1 MASIRDVAKKA
12 GVAACTVSRVL
23 NGTATVSPETRVK
36 IEKAMK
42 ELDYIP
48 NELARGMFRQKS
60 GIIAMLVPSIKHPF
74 FSSLADY
81 IEKELYVKGY
91 KLMLCSTSGSIE
103 REQEYLN
110 TFKSNLV
117 DGIIMAVNSLPET
130 VYEKFA
136 KPMVILDCQISENI
150 PFVVSDHKMG
160 GRLAAE
166 EFIKNNCHH
175 VLHLC
180 AEKEEKKILSYEG
193 HETLK
198 QILSEHGIKT
208 RGQEIRW
215 NSFDLNGYRELAELI
230 LKNYPDIDGI
240 MAADMAALAFYEA
253 GQKLGKRI
261 PDELC
266 IIAYDG
272 TYILDVID
280 ANLTTIVQN
289 LELYSAQVVDTILTL
304 IENPGEHVKNIY
316 VPVSLRNVKSSKI
329 TSNSY

>member
-1 MASIRDVAKKA
+1 M
-12 GVAACTVSRVL
+12 
-23 NGTATVSPETRVK
+23 
-36 IEKAMK
+36 
-42 ELDYIP
+42 
-48 NELARGMFRQKS
+48 
-60 GIIAMLVPSIKHPF
+60 
-74 FSSLADY
+74 
-81 IEKELYVKGY
+81 YVR
-91 KLMLCSTSGSIE
+91 I
-103 REQEYLN
+103 
-110 TFKSNLV
+110 
-117 DGIIMAVNSLPET
+117 
-130 VYEKFA
+130 
-136 KPMVILDCQISENI
+136 
-150 PFVVSDHKMG
+150 
-160 GRLAAE
+160 
-166 EFIKNNCHH
+166 
-175 VLHLC
+175 
-180 AEKEEKKILSYEG
+180 KEEKKILSYEG
-193 HETLK
+193 HETLE

>member
-136 KPMVILDCQISENI
+136 KPMVMLDCQISENI

-198 QILSEHGIKT
+198 QILSEQGIKT

>member
-1 MASIRDVAKKA
+1 
-12 GVAACTVSRVL
+12 
-23 NGTATVSPETRVK
+23 
-36 IEKAMK
+36 
-42 ELDYIP
+42 
-48 NELARGMFRQKS
+48 
-60 GIIAMLVPSIKHPF
+60 
-74 FSSLADY
+74 
-81 IEKELYVKGY
+81 
-91 KLMLCSTSGSIE
+91 
-103 REQEYLN
+103 
-110 TFKSNLV
+110 
-117 DGIIMAVNSLPET
+117 
-130 VYEKFA
+130 
-136 KPMVILDCQISENI
+136 MVMLDCQISENI

-193 HETLK
+193 HETLE

>member
-23 NGTATVSPETRVK
+23 NGTAAVSQETRIK

-110 TFKSNLV
+110 TFRTNLV
-117 DGIIMAVNSLPET
+117 DGIVMAVNSLPET
-130 VYEKFA
+130 VYEHFT
-136 KPMVILDCQISENI
+136 KPMVMLDCHISKNI
-150 PFVVSDHKMG
+150 PFVVSDHRMG
-160 GRLAAE
+160 GQLAAE
-166 EFIKNNCHH
+166 EFINNNCRH

-180 AEKEEKKILSYEG
+180 AEKEEKEILSYKG
-193 HETLK
+193 HETLE
-198 QILSEHGIKT
+198 QILTEHGIQT

-215 NSFDLNGYRELAELI
+215 NSFDLDGYRELAELI

-253 GQKLGKRI
+253 GKKLGKRI
-261 PDELC
+261 PDDLC

-272 TYILDVID
+272 TYILNVID
-280 ANLTTIVQN
+280 TNLTAVVQN
-289 LELYSAQVVDTILTL
+289 LKLYSKEVVAMILEL
-304 IENPGEHVKNIY
+304 IENPGNHIENTYI
-316 VPVSLRNVKSSKI
+316 PVSLKKGK
-329 TSNSY
+329 TS

>member
-1 MASIRDVAKKA
+1 
-12 GVAACTVSRVL
+12 
-23 NGTATVSPETRVK
+23 
-36 IEKAMK
+36 
-42 ELDYIP
+42 
-48 NELARGMFRQKS
+48 
-60 GIIAMLVPSIKHPF
+60 
-74 FSSLADY
+74 
-81 IEKELYVKGY
+81 
-91 KLMLCSTSGSIE
+91 MLCSTSGSIE

-136 KPMVILDCQISENI
+136 KPMVMLDCQISENI

>member
-23 NGTATVSPETRVK
+23 NGTATVSQETRAK

-117 DGIIMAVNSLPET
+117 DGIIMAVNSLPVT
-130 VYEKFA
+130 VYEQFA
-136 KPMVILDCQISENI
+136 KPMVMLDCHISENI
-150 PFVVSDHKMG
+150 PFVVSDHRMG

-166 EFIKNNCHH
+166 EFIRNNCRH

-193 HETLK
+193 HETLE
-198 QILSEHGIKT
+198 QLLTEQGIQT

-253 GQKLGKRI
+253 GRKLRRRI
-261 PDELC
+261 PEELC

-280 ANLTTIVQN
+280 ASLTTIVQN
-289 LELYSAQVVDTILTL
+289 LELYSTQVVDTILAL
-304 IENPGEHVKNIY
+304 IENPERNIGNIY
-316 VPVSLRNVKSSKI
+316 VPVSLKKGA
-329 TSNSY
+329 TS

>member
-23 NGTATVSPETRVK
+23 NGTATVSQETREK

-117 DGIIMAVNSLPET
+117 DGIIMAVNSLPVT
-130 VYEKFA
+130 VYEQFA
-136 KPMVILDCQISENI
+136 KPMVMLDCQISENI
-150 PFVVSDHKMG
+150 PFVVSDHRMG

-166 EFIKNNCHH
+166 EFIRNNCRH

-193 HETLK
+193 HETLE
-198 QILSEHGIKT
+198 QLLTEQGIQT

-253 GQKLGKRI
+253 GRKLRRRI
-261 PDELC
+261 PEELC

-280 ANLTTIVQN
+280 ASLTTIVQN
-289 LELYSAQVVDTILTL
+289 LELYSTQVVDTILAL
-304 IENPGEHVKNIY
+304 IENPERNIGNIY
-316 VPVSLRNVKSSKI
+316 VPVSLKKGA
-329 TSNSY
+329 TS

>member
-1 MASIRDVAKKA
+1 M
-12 GVAACTVSRVL
+12 L

-136 KPMVILDCQISENI
+136 KPMVMLDCQISENI

>member
-48 NELARGMFRQKS
+48 NELARGMFLQKS

-136 KPMVILDCQISENI
+136 KPMVMLDCQISENI

>member
-1 MASIRDVAKKA
+1 
-12 GVAACTVSRVL
+12 
-23 NGTATVSPETRVK
+23 
-36 IEKAMK
+36 
-42 ELDYIP
+42 
-48 NELARGMFRQKS
+48 
-60 GIIAMLVPSIKHPF
+60 
-74 FSSLADY
+74 
-81 IEKELYVKGY
+81 
-91 KLMLCSTSGSIE
+91 MLCSTSGSIE

-117 DGIIMAVNSLPET
+117 DGIIMAVNSLPVT
-130 VYEKFA
+130 VYEQFA
-136 KPMVILDCQISENI
+136 KPMVMLDCQISENI
-150 PFVVSDHKMG
+150 PFVVSDHRMG

-166 EFIKNNCHH
+166 EFIRNNCRH

-193 HETLK
+193 HETLE
-198 QILSEHGIKT
+198 QLLTEQGIQT

-253 GQKLGKRI
+253 GRKLRRRI
-261 PDELC
+261 PEELC

-280 ANLTTIVQN
+280 ASLTTIVQN
-289 LELYSAQVVDTILTL
+289 LELYSTQVVDTILAL
-304 IENPGEHVKNIY
+304 IENPERNIGNIY
-316 VPVSLRNVKSSKI
+316 VPVSLKKGA
-329 TSNSY
+329 TS

>member
-23 NGTATVSPETRVK
+23 NGTAAVSQETRTK

-117 DGIIMAVNSLPET
+117 DGIIMAVNSLHET
-130 VYEKFA
+130 VYEQFT
-136 KPMVILDCQISENI
+136 KPMVMLDCQISENI
-150 PFVVSDHKMG
+150 PFVVSDHRMG

-166 EFIKNNCHH
+166 EFIKNNCRH

-180 AEKEEKKILSYEG
+180 A
-193 HETLK
+193 
-198 QILSEHGIKT
+198 
-208 RGQEIRW
+208 
-215 NSFDLNGYRELAELI
+215 
-230 LKNYPDIDGI
+230 
-240 MAADMAALAFYEA
+240 
-253 GQKLGKRI
+253 
-261 PDELC
+261 
-266 IIAYDG
+266 
-272 TYILDVID
+272 
-280 ANLTTIVQN
+280 
-289 LELYSAQVVDTILTL
+289 
-304 IENPGEHVKNIY
+304 
-316 VPVSLRNVKSSKI
+316 
-329 TSNSY
+329 

>member
-136 KPMVILDCQISENI
+136 KPMVMLDCQISENI

-230 LKNYPDIDGI
+230 LKNYPVIDVI

>member
-136 KPMVILDCQISENI
+136 KPMVMLDCQISENI

-193 HETLK
+193 HETLE

-316 VPVSLRNVKSSKI
+316 VSVSLRNVKSSKI

>member
-130 VYEKFA
+130 VYGKFA
-136 KPMVILDCQISENI
+136 KPMVMLDCQISENI

-193 HETLK
+193 HETLE

>member
-136 KPMVILDCQISENI
+136 KPMVMLDCQISENI

-193 HETLK
+193 HETLE

>member
-81 IEKELYVKGY
+81 IEKELFVKGY

-136 KPMVILDCQISENI
+136 KPMVMLDCQISENI

-193 HETLK
+193 HETLE

-272 TYILDVID
+272 SYILDVID

>member
-36 IEKAMK
+36 IEMAMK
-42 ELDYIP
+42 ERDYIP

-91 KLMLCSTSGSIE
+91 KLMLCSTSVSIE

-136 KPMVILDCQISENI
+136 KPMVMLDCQISENI

-198 QILSEHGIKT
+198 QIRSEHGIKT

>member
-136 KPMVILDCQISENI
+136 KPMVMLDCQISENI

>member
-1 MASIRDVAKKA
+1 
-12 GVAACTVSRVL
+12 
-23 NGTATVSPETRVK
+23 
-36 IEKAMK
+36 
-42 ELDYIP
+42 
-48 NELARGMFRQKS
+48 
-60 GIIAMLVPSIKHPF
+60 
-74 FSSLADY
+74 
-81 IEKELYVKGY
+81 
-91 KLMLCSTSGSIE
+91 MLCSTSGSIE

-130 VYEKFA
+130 VYKKFA
-136 KPMVILDCQISENI
+136 KPMVMLDCQISENI

-193 HETLK
+193 HETLE

-215 NSFDLNGYRELAELI
+215 NSFDLNCYRELAELI

>member
-1 MASIRDVAKKA
+1 
-12 GVAACTVSRVL
+12 
-23 NGTATVSPETRVK
+23 
-36 IEKAMK
+36 
-42 ELDYIP
+42 
-48 NELARGMFRQKS
+48 
-60 GIIAMLVPSIKHPF
+60 MLVPSIKHPF

-136 KPMVILDCQISENI
+136 KPMVMLDCQISENI

-193 HETLK
+193 HETLE

>member
-23 NGTATVSPETRVK
+23 NGTATVSQETRAK

-117 DGIIMAVNSLPET
+117 DGIIMAVNSLPVT
-130 VYEKFA
+130 VYEQFA
-136 KPMVILDCQISENI
+136 KPMVMLDCQISENI
-150 PFVVSDHKMG
+150 PFVVSDHRMG

-166 EFIKNNCHH
+166 EFIRNNCRH

-193 HETLK
+193 HETLE
-198 QILSEHGIKT
+198 QLLTEQGIQT

-253 GQKLGKRI
+253 GRKLRRRI
-261 PDELC
+261 PEELC

-280 ANLTTIVQN
+280 ASLTTIVQN
-289 LELYSAQVVDTILTL
+289 LELYSTQVVDTILAL
-304 IENPGEHVKNIY
+304 IENPERNIGNIY
-316 VPVSLRNVKSSKI
+316 VPVSLKKGA
-329 TSNSY
+329 TS

>member
-117 DGIIMAVNSLPET
+117 DGIIMAVNSLTET

-136 KPMVILDCQISENI
+136 KPMVMLDCQISENI

>member
-23 NGTATVSPETRVK
+23 NGTAAVSQETRTK

-117 DGIIMAVNSLPET
+117 DGIIMAVNSLHET
-130 VYEKFA
+130 VYEQFT
-136 KPMVILDCQISENI
+136 KPMVMLDCQISENI
-150 PFVVSDHKMG
+150 SFVVSDHRMG

-166 EFIKNNCHH
+166 EFIKNNCRH

-193 HETLK
+193 HEMLEQVLTA
-198 QILSEHGIKT
+198 HGIRT

-215 NSFDLNGYRELAELI
+215 NSFDLNGYRELAALI

-253 GQKLGKRI
+253 GKKLGRHI
-261 PDELC
+261 PDDLC

-272 TYILDVID
+272 TYILDVMD
-280 ANLTTIVQN
+280 TSLTTIVQN
-289 LELYSAQVVDTILTL
+289 LEQYSAEVVDTILTL
-304 IENPGEHVKNIY
+304 IENPGRHVENTY
-316 VPVSLRNVKSSKI
+316 VPVSLKKGETSI
-329 TSNSY
+329 TQLK

>member
-12 GVAACTVSRVL
+12 GVATCTVSRVL

-136 KPMVILDCQISENI
+136 KPMVMLDCQISENI

-193 HETLK
+193 HETLE